1 MDEQIRTALDRLA
14 AAAARAATA
23 TAATATEARAAERA
37 AWLEAIEIARGTA
50 RACEARGY
58 RAGWRE
64 EARIQA
70 QRAARAARASK
81 RATVDHQG
89 REGSMFT
96 AGIYEQ
102 ADGVWQPVAW
112 SRHRSARAAEAAARR
127 YRRRILRDG
136 HQQTG
141 GAYSWSAW
149 WSAAIDG
156 SDLVRVGGS
165 DEA

>member
-37 AWLEAIEIARGTA
+37 AWLEAIVIARGTA

-81 RATVDHQG
+81 RGAT
-89 REGSMFT
+89 
-96 AGIYEQ
+96 
-102 ADGVWQPVAW
+102 
-112 SRHRSARAAEAAARR
+112 
-127 YRRRILRDG
+127 
-136 HQQTG
+136 
-141 GAYSWSAW
+141 
-149 WSAAIDG
+149 
-156 SDLVRVGGS
+156 
-165 DEA
+165 